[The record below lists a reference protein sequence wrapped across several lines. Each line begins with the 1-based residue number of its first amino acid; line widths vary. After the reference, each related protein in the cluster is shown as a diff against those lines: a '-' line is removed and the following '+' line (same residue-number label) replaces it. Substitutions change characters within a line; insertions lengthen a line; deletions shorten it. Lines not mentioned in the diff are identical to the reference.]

1 MIVGSLFKI
10 AFDAL
15 RANKLRSSLTLLGVM
30 IGVTSVMTIIS
41 ALEGMAQSVEDD
53 LSRLGP
59 ATFFVQKI
67 GIAMSQEEFLK
78 KLRRKPIDAETVE
91 MIEEGCDLVE
101 KISPRAFSRATVK
114 YEDEKIRSVLVGAAF
129 YNYIDIVDIEV
140 SQGRFHSYEDDLYR
154 KQVIFIGNQVKET
167 FFSNLDPIGKT
178 IKLGPRSYTVIG
190 VAKEMGSTFGE
201 SQDNFVVIPLST
213 YTKQFGTPRH
223 GLSLVIKANSVED
236 LDDAMDQVRVV
247 LRAQRH
253 VPFNE
258 EDDFDI
264 LTADSILEVLN
275 SVTKIIRLGLIG
287 ISSISVVVGGI
298 VVMNIMMVAVSERT
312 REIGIR
318 KSLGAK
324 RRHILIQFLF
334 ESLLVTFVGGLIGV
348 LAGFVIAKALLVS
361 NFGMEISPSFLAISV
376 GLGISTGIG
385 LIFGIYPAMKAARL
399 DPIIALSYE

>member
-1 MIVGSLFKI
+1 MIGGALFGI

-15 RANKLRSSLTLLGVM
+15 RANKLRSGLTLLGVM

-59 ATFFVQKI
+59 STFFVQKI
-67 GIAMSQEEFLK
+67 GMAMSHEEFMEKLK
-78 KLRRKPIDAETVE
+78 RKPIAAETVE
-91 MIEEGCDLVE
+91 LIEESCDLVD
-101 KISPRAFSRATVK
+101 KISPRAFNRATIK
-114 YEDEKIRSVLVGAAF
+114 YKDESLRRVLVGAAF

-140 SQGRFHSYEDDLYR
+140 AQGRFHSYEDDLYR
-154 KQVIFIGNQVKET
+154 KQVVFIGNELKKT
-167 FFSNLDPIGKT
+167 FFSNIDPIGKT
-178 IKLGPRSYTVIG
+178 IKIGARSYTVIG

-201 SQDNFVVIPLST
+201 SQDNFVVIPIST
-213 YTKQFGTPRH
+213 YKKQFGTPRR

-236 LDDAMDQVRVV
+236 LPDAMDQVRVV

-275 SVTKIIRLGLIG
+275 SITKMIRLGLIG

-324 RRHILIQFLF
+324 RKHILVQFMF

-348 LAGFVIAKALLVS
+348 LVGFIIAKGLLVS
-361 NFGMEISPSFLAISV
+361 NFGMEISPSVLAISI

-399 DPIIALSYE
+399 DPIKALSYE